1 VRVTAFRAGLRH
13 RSTAQHQAR
22 QPRPQPERSGS
33 LSNTGADGS
42 EAYDVAERR
51 PDRVEELKA
60 LWLEEAKSNT
70 VLSLNDMN
78 AHRGDGTRLT

>member
-1 VRVTAFRAGLRH
+1 L
-13 RSTAQHQAR
+13 
-22 QPRPQPERSGS
+22 
-33 LSNTGADGS
+33 NTGSDGS
-42 EAYDVAERR
+42 EAHDVAERH

-78 AHRGDGTRLT
+78 AHRSDDTRLT